1 MGNGH
6 VGMRSDWEASRQ
18 ASPFYLLGKLRSV
31 HRPVEDP
38 GERTVVAY
46 KGVWSVRRWEK
57 VNREIKAPFILW
69 LKGGHYVRLR
79 VYSLFFFIFFPFNQ
93 RQNPLWTNKIASVC
107 PSLLVHL

>member
-18 ASPFYLLGKLRSV
+18 ASAFYLLGKLRSV

-38 GERTVVAY
+38 GERKVVAY
-46 KGVWSVRRWEK
+46 KGVWSVRRWE
-57 VNREIKAPFILW
+57 VNREIKAPFILR

-79 VYSLFFFIFFPFNQ
+79 VYSLFHFFPFPFIFFSGLGLFPCV
-93 RQNPLWTNKIASVC
+93 LS
-107 PSLLVHL
+107 